1 MVKCSFCKNEMEP
14 GTGMMFVK
22 NDGSIFY
29 FCTSK
34 CEKNQF
40 KLGHTPRETKW
51 TKAYEKGKK

>member
-1 MVKCSFCKNEMEP
+1 MKCSFCKNEMEP

-40 KLGHTPRETKW
+40 KLGHVPREMKW
-51 TKAYEKGKK
+51 TKAYVKGKK